1 MADDKIHTGGCGCG
15 AVRYETR
22 GTPDP
27 VGVCHCRYCQ
37 TRTGSAF
44 GISAYFK
51 DEQVK
56 ITQGELKE
64 YSFPTESGGSMTNWF
79 CPDCGTTVIEKI
91 SMRPDKTSV
100 AGGTFDPPTFWYDI
114 TREVFCRTKAPFVA
128 NDVEE
133 KHPDFPGHQVVNEDR
148 DPLRGK

>member
-1 MADDKIHTGGCGCG
+1 MSDEFHTGGCACG

-22 GTPDP
+22 GTPFP

-44 GISAYFK
+44 GVSAYF
-51 DEQVK
+51 DDDQITV
-56 ITQGELKE
+56 TQGELTE
-64 YSFPTESGGSMTNWF
+64 YSFDTESGGSATNRF
-79 CPDCGTTVIEKI
+79 CPKCGTTVLEKI

-100 AGGTFDPPTFWYDI
+100 AAGTLDPPTFWCDI
-114 TREVFCRTKAPFVA
+114 TREVFCRTQAPFVS

-133 KHPDFPGHQVVNEDR
+133 KHQAFPGHEVVNEDR
-148 DPLRGK
+148 KPLRGG